1 MRFLILNLFY
11 YWLGAELLLLLEP
24 LLMLVIFIPVIFP
37 PLILLLALPPE
48 LDALVELLWAKTS
61 VPTNADTANAAT
73 IATIAIKF
81 NLDMHLLEIFH
92 LI

>member
-11 YWLGAELLLLLEP
+11 YWLGAELLLLEP

-73 IATIAIKF
+73 IATKF
-81 NLDMHLLEIFH
+81 NLDMHFLEIFH